1 MKALRNVNPA
11 SLYRR
16 LLHGVQHL
24 RNPPPS
30 LEIAVRA
37 PILRD
42 GVQQLVDL
50 DGLELV
56 HAQRHAG
63 ERPERSVV
71 TVGRAEF
78 DLLVA
83 LPIRGIAGHVQP
95 QRVDVLLNE
104 LQGALAADQL
114 DALMPGPPGGDSG
127 SLDVTARA

>member
-30 LEIAVRA
+30 LEIAVRT
-37 PILRD
+37 PVLRD

-71 TVGRAEF
+71 TMGGAEL

-83 LPIRGIAGHVQP
+83 LAIRGVAGQVEP
-95 QRVDVLLNE
+95 QGVYVLLDE

-114 DALMPGPPGGDSG
+114 DALVPGAS
-127 SLDVTARA
+127 